1 MLSTI
6 QGSFSWSLVSFP
18 FFSFKLQRVTETL
31 HAERCC
37 MVWQFL
43 THLQLGNHA
52 STSQHACG
60 GTITRFSKV
69 INYNWQ
75 ITLVFLN
82 ILSRIQFIFI
92 ERDKY
97 ISIIFMSRKKLVSNK
112 ISLMEKKMHV
122 HNSDQLKHKRATW
135 LVYNYIL

>member
-1 MLSTI
+1 MLSDVAW
-6 QGSFSWSLVSFP
+6 F
-18 FFSFKLQRVTETL
+18 
-31 HAERCC
+31 
-37 MVWQFL
+37 
-43 THLQLGNHA
+43 GNF

-69 INYNWQ
+69 INYNWY

-97 ISIIFMSRKKLVSNK
+97 ISIIFMS
-112 ISLMEKKMHV
+112 
-122 HNSDQLKHKRATW
+122 
-135 LVYNYIL
+135 